1 MNVADM
7 TCLEVNEAL
16 AKRRGESEPMT
27 LYRTKDD
34 GSLEILQQG
43 YAPDYCRDW
52 KWAGKVLE
60 DMVCS
65 CEAPMHIELVYFPY
79 QGNHCFVVARHIN
92 PEALGRLPNKP
103 GEGNRLAHS
112 AEFPEAIARAGL
124 QTCLDEDEAHSNSED

>member
-43 YAPDYCRDW
+43 YAPDYCHNW

-60 DMVCS
+60 DMLIPQVYLELGKPRRWR
-65 CEAPMHIELVYFPY
+65 CEPCWDMHFRDPETGNWLPRPGASAPTPT
-79 QGNHCFVVARHIN
+79 
-92 PEALGRLPNKP
+92 
-103 GEGNRLAHS
+103 
-112 AEFPEAIARAGL
+112 EAIARAGL
-124 QTCLDEDEAHSNSED
+124 QMCLDEEGD